1 MSRESLIKAR
11 GDIVAAGIGIIHNF
25 SSCSA
30 SVSVAISSES
40 EGDACFRLTP
50 PGYPGSHRIKVLFRV
65 DEQRFLRITVE
76 DLLTKENLLEDKPVV
91 QLS

>member
-1 MSRESLIKAR
+1 MSSESLIKGR
-11 GDIVAAGIGIIHNF
+11 GYIVAAGIGIINNC

-40 EGDACFRLTP
+40 EGDACFGLTP
-50 PGYPGSHRIKVLFRV
+50 PGYPGSDRIKVLFRV
-65 DEQRFLRITVE
+65 DEQRFLGITVE
-76 DLLTKENLLEDKPVV
+76 DLLTNETLLEDKPMV

>member
-1 MSRESLIKAR
+1 MSRESLIKGR
-11 GDIVAAGIGIIHNF
+11 GHILAAGIGIINNC

-30 SVSVAISSES
+30 SVSLAISSES

-50 PGYPGSHRIKVLFRV
+50 PGYPGSDRIKVLFRV

-76 DLLTKENLLEDKPVV
+76 DLLTNETLLEDKPVV

>member
-1 MSRESLIKAR
+1 MSRESLIK
-11 GDIVAAGIGIIHNF
+11 GTGHIVVAGIGIINNCW
-25 SSCSA
+25 SCSA

-40 EGDACFRLTP
+40 EGDARFRLTP
-50 PGYPGSHRIKVLFRV
+50 PGYPGSEGIKVLFRV

-76 DLLTKENLLEDKPVV
+76 DLLTNETLLEDKPVV